1 MDGDSRGVSGH
12 GRRAAIGD
20 RRVRWAPK
28 PPAPF
33 IRLAAYSTVTES
45 RYVHSPLVPPTH
57 GWL

>member
-1 MDGDSRGVSGH
+1 MDRDSLGMSGRG
-12 GRRAAIGD
+12 GRSAIGD
-20 RRVRWAPK
+20 RRARWALK

-33 IRLAAYSTVTES
+33 IRLAAYSTVTDS